1 MPTLTPRASFWT
13 AALVAGLALWASGAP
28 TVVYP
33 LYAAQWNLSPAVTT
47 AIFAAYPVVL
57 IPVLI
62 IFGNLSD
69 YIGRRAAILIGLVPS
84 PSAAPSSASLPTS
97 AGCSSDAA

>member
-1 MPTLTPRASFWT
+1 MPTLSPRASFVT

-33 LYAAQWNLSPAVTT
+33 LYAAQWQLSPALTT

-57 IPVLI
+57 IPCL
-62 IFGNLSD
+62 L
-69 YIGRRAAILIGLVPS
+69 Y
-84 PSAAPSSASLPTS
+84 T
-97 AGCSSDAA
+97 SDAADE